1 MNSQAIEWNNQGVA
15 HFLKEDWGQ
24 AAVYFEK
31 AREADP
37 SNPAVWNNLGLLAH
51 QGRAYERAIDC
62 FQQANQL
69 DLKPIYIVNEG
80 NAFAM
85 LGQHVE
91 AKSCYHKALDI
102 DPSSDH
108 ALYSLAKLC
117 MHLDEYEQSIPY
129 LETLA
134 KEHQKAA
141 HFYELAVT
149 YMQVGKLSE
158 ALQLLYSLAEKQPS
172 AHILFQI
179 GRAEF
184 LSKNYGI
191 AEKFFKRALAESP
204 DHKSFRHYLALN
216 YLAMGNVP
224 EGLRQL
230 DLLLKLYPEDYE
242 LLTEKGVVLC
252 GINDLGGAVE
262 SLSKALEINPA
273 FAKALHYRERALQ
286 NKQKRDNP

>member
-15 HFLKEDWGQ
+15 HFLREEWEL
-24 AAVYFEK
+24 ATVYFEK
-31 AREADP
+31 AKEADP
-37 SNPAVWNNLGLLAH
+37 GNPAVWNNLGLLAH
-51 QGRAYERAIDC
+51 QGRAYEKAIDC
-62 FQQANQL
+62 FRQAIQL
-69 DLKPIYIVNEG
+69 DLKPTYIVNEG
-80 NAFAM
+80 NALAM
-85 LGQHVE
+85 LGQHEE
-91 AKSCYHKALDI
+91 AKSCYHKALNI
-102 DPSSDH
+102 NPSSEQ
-108 ALYSLAKLC
+108 ALYSLAKLY
-117 MHLDEYEQSIPY
+117 MHLDQYELGIPF

-141 HFYELAVT
+141 HYFELAVT

-158 ALQLLYSLAEKQPS
+158 ALKLLYPLVEKQPS
-172 AHILFQI
+172 AHVLFQI

-191 AEKFFKRALAESP
+191 SEKFLKRALAENP

-252 GINDLGGAVE
+252 GINDFGGAVE
-262 SLSKALEINPA
+262 SLTKALEINPA
-273 FAKALHYRERALQ
+273 FAKALHYKERALQ
-286 NKQKRDNP
+286 NSKKSDNL